1 MGFRVRRVKLKNL
14 WLSDLGQA
22 AKPLWTSFFSSL
34 KWVLTTS
41 QDCCAKAV
49 TPQGYAN
56 SIQSDVAMRVQRC
69 PGFEAALDAPG
80 LG

>member
-1 MGFRVRRVKLKNL
+1 MLASTARLPALPPGTTETDQPCPCDENRRN
-14 WLSDLGQA
+14 
-22 AKPLWTSFFSSL
+22 SS
-34 KWVLTTS
+34 TS